1 MENSLGTTTLDKEIK
16 DNISFIVFLV
26 DIINL
31 I

>member
-16 DNISFIVFLV
+16 DNIGFMVFLV